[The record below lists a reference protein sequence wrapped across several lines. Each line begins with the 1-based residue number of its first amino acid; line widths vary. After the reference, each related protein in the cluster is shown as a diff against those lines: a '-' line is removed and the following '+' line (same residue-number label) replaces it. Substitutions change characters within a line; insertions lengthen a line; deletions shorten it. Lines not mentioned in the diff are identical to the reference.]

1 MRTRK
6 NVKRIYRSSASR
18 QEGFTLIE
26 LLIAVAV
33 TAVVA
38 ALAYGVLFQGLANF
52 SAESEEVEAQSNVR
66 YALTYLSRQI
76 RKGTSITVEDPYGS
90 FGKAL
95 NVDGIHYYR
104 DGQYIY
110 EDDPDADDPIPLV
123 AGIGSMSIAK
133 SGAQITMTITSI
145 ADSRGNTVTETM
157 DIYLRE

>member
-66 YALTYLSRQI
+66 YGLTYLSREI
-76 RKGTSITVEDPYGS
+76 RGGESVAVESHYATYGA
-90 FGKAL
+90 AL
-95 NVDGIHYYR
+95 NVDGTYYYR
-104 DGQYIY
+104 NGGYVYKKEKDK
-110 EDDPDADDPIPLV
+110 DPTPLV
-123 AGIGSMSIAK
+123 AGIQSLSINK
-133 SGAQITMTITSI
+133 DDNRIVITITST
-145 ADSRGNTVTETM
+145 ADSRGHTVTETM

>member
-26 LLIAVAV
+26 LLIAVAL

-38 ALAYGVLFQGLANF
+38 ALAYGVLFQGLVNF
-52 SAESEEVEAQSNVR
+52 TAESEEVEAQSNVR

-76 RKGTSITVEDPYGS
+76 RGGENVSVEASYSSYGV
-90 FGKAL
+90 AL
-95 NVDGIHYYR
+95 NIDGTRYYR
-104 DGQYIY
+104 SGQYVC
-110 EDDPDADDPIPLV
+110 EEKPDDSPLQLV
-123 AGIGSMSIAK
+123 AGIGSISISQ
-133 SGAQITMTITSI
+133 SGNRLTMTITSI
-145 ADSRGNTVTETM
+145 ADSRGHTVTETM